1 MGQANVDD
9 QRKLWTISEQ
19 LSPGSAPTITT
30 EEEHRTLTVEEAAV
44 EVKEYPF
51 PYAGLF
57 VVLQDPCSG
66 KEYSLLIPKKESL
79 TPRLAS
85 PDDSS
90 GERVT
95 DININN
101 EAGNESDS
109 GLTGTSAT
117 ELGISVQ

>member
-9 QRKLWTISEQ
+9 QRKLWAISEQ

-30 EEEHRTLTVEEAAV
+30 EEDHRTLTVEEAAV
-44 EVKEYPF
+44 EVKGYPF
-51 PYAGLF
+51 PYEGLF
-57 VVLQDPCSG
+57 VVLQDPSSG
-66 KEYSLLIPKKESL
+66 KEYSLLVPEKESL
-79 TPRLAS
+79 TTRLAS
-85 PDDSS
+85 PDDNS

-101 EAGNESDS
+101 EAGNETES

-117 ELGISVQ
+117 ELGISVR